1 MLKLLRPQADGDQD
15 SRVALKRAVA
25 GTAAALVTMAVL
37 TVAMQPRGPGSESS
51 CSDRAVSGREAR
63 LPEAEPRDRELPR
76 QALLS

>member
-37 TVAMQPRGPGSESS
+37 TVAMQPLRRSLGIDTAALISS
-51 CSDRAVSGREAR
+51 CRSSSAWW
-63 LPEAEPRDRELPR
+63 
-76 QALLS
+76 